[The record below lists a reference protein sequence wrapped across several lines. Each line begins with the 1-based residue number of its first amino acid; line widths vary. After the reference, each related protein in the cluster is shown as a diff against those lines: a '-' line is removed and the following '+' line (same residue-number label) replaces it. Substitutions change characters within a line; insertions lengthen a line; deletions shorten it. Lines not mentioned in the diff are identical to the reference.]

1 MRNIDFI
8 SASSSS
14 GFHTRTSLLNTMKS
28 ISVSRELFRF
38 RFYFSDWRLVEDG
51 NITWRNG
58 RRSGDKPR
66 YYRKSAPR
74 KRVLNFIS
82 IPGCRKTPSE
92 KMNMHLCSW
101 PSKSCGKC
109 FRSCRHSLL
118 LGGSKNNDNGWG
130 QMAPLAEYE
139 MRWDE
144 MSGGWRTLEEDMGWG
159 VDEMRWDED
168 EMRWP

>member
-14 GFHTRTSLLNTMKS
+14 RFHTRTSLLNTMKS

-74 KRVLNFIS
+74 KRVFNFIS

-92 KMNMHLCSW
+92 KMNMHFCSW

-118 LGGSKNNDNGWG
+118 LGGSKNNANVPPNRNPSSERSEWIFRLVCSCLLYTSD
-130 QMAPLAEYE
+130 AA
-139 MRWDE
+139 D
-144 MSGGWRTLEEDMGWG
+144 D
-159 VDEMRWDED
+159 
-168 EMRWP
+168 